1 MEGEM
6 KTTEMKPTTRLRYLL
21 KDMEN
26 DLVLEKHQEI
36 VLQQWW
42 SNADSVKMGPVH
54 MIKGEWRDVEVV
66 DES

>member
-1 MEGEM
+1 M
-6 KTTEMKPTTRLRYLL
+6 KTTEMKPTMKLRYLL

-54 MIKGEWRDVEVV
+54 MVVGEWRDVPV
-66 DES
+66 DDLDEMGR